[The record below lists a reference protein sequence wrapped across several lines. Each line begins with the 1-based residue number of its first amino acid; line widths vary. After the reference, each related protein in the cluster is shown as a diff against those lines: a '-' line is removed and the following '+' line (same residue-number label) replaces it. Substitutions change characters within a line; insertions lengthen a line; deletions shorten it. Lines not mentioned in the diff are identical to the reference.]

1 MNILII
7 AAHPDDEVLGMGGTI
22 KKLADK
28 NNSIHL
34 CVVTEGATAQ
44 YNDKKMIEVRKK
56 SCKKS
61 GNVLGISTYDFLDFP
76 DMKLDTIPQLEI
88 NKKIENIIKK
98 FKPEIVYTTPSTDL
112 NKDHQ
117 IVNESTII
125 ATRSTSSNVT
135 KVFSYE
141 LPGST
146 KGLFQPLLY
155 EDITKQFSSKINAFK
170 KYKSEVEK
178 FPHPRSIE
186 AIENLSIQRGIE
198 SGLKKAE
205 AFTILKIISK

>member
-146 KGLFQPLLY
+146 KGLFKPLLY

-205 AFTILKIISK
+205 AFTVLKIISK